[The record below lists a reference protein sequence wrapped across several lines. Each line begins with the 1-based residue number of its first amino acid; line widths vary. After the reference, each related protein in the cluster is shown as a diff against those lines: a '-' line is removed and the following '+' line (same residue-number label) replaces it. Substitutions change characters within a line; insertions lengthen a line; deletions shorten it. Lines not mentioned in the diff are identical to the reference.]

1 MAQHAGAR
9 QLSTPDFWPDCGFHL
24 AGRDA
29 EGRLLASP
37 AFIHSW
43 WQRPEVAP
51 VPESLPAERSLH
63 AALLDDPLR
72 PVTEAELAALQ
83 DPDAVDNYRIVLDW
97 RARLLAAPTL
107 EAAYLA
113 LFRSEVT
120 LPPVFIRQLAQ
131 TILRGMLDGSGD
143 AMRAR
148 AAELFFR
155 PQKVSLHNGAILLA
169 DAETVALHE
178 SGGNYGEL
186 GRLLAQ
192 AKIKPRQVD
201 LDVLE
206 PHKAA
211 AYWSA
216 GKRHDTVLDFRY
228 GGAGLDA
235 FCRLVEQWI
244 HHFYRIDAKVE
255 AVRAIEDAN
264 WSWHIGLDAQAT
276 AILNDLYHGQALEA
290 PRQRRILS
298 LFRMDFAGG
307 TPLRQD
313 VAGRPVYMAAA
324 MDEDGVLRV
333 KPQNLL
339 VNLPLA
345 AAS

>member
-1 MAQHAGAR
+1 M
-9 QLSTPDFWPDCGFHL
+9 STPDFWPDCGFHL

-37 AFIHSW
+37 DYLRAW

-51 VPESLPAERSLH
+51 VPESLPAERALH
-63 AALLDDPLR
+63 AALLHDPLR

-83 DPDAVDNYRIVLDW
+83 DPDAVDNYRVVLDW
-97 RARLLAAPTL
+97 RTRLLAAPTL

-113 LFRSEVT
+113 LFRSTVT
-120 LPPVFIRQLAQ
+120 LPPLFINGLAR
-131 TILRGMLDGSGD
+131 TIVRGMLDGTGD
-143 AMRAR
+143 ALRAR

-155 PQKVSLHNGAILLA
+155 PQKVSLHNGALLLA
-169 DAETVALHE
+169 DADTVRLHE
-178 SGGNYGEL
+178 SGGNYGDL

-192 AKIKPRQVD
+192 AKIRPRQVD

-206 PHKAA
+206 AHNAA
-211 AYWSA
+211 RYWAGSA
-216 GKRHDTVLDFRY
+216 RHDTILDFRY
-228 GGAGLDA
+228 GGTGVDA

-244 HHFYRIDAKVE
+244 GHFYLIDAKVE
-255 AVRAIEDAN
+255 TVRAIEDAD
-264 WSWHIGLDAQAT
+264 WAWHIGLDAEAS
-276 AILNDLYHGQALEA
+276 AILNDLYAGQALE
-290 PRQRRILS
+290 PSRQRRILS
-298 LFRMDFAGG
+298 LFRMDFAEG

-313 VAGRPVYMAAA
+313 VTGRPVYMAAA
-324 MDEDGVLRV
+324 MDEDGMLRL

-345 AAS
+345 VAG